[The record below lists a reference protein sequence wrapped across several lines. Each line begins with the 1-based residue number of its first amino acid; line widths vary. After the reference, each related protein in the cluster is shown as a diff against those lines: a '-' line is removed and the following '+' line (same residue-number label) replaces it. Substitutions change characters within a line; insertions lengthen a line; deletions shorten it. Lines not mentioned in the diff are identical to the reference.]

1 MAPRWLPSWAL
12 MLTVLVSL
20 SAGLGALSESFP
32 EANPGFPG
40 APPAMNAAPQA
51 PADQTPR
58 TPPPA
63 MDESGSSSAPS

>member
-1 MAPRWLPSWAL
+1 MAPRWLL
-12 MLTVLVSL
+12 GFTVLVSL

-32 EANPGFPG
+32 EAHPEFL

-51 PADQTPR
+51 PSDQKPR

-63 MDESGSSSAPS
+63 MDESGASSVPS